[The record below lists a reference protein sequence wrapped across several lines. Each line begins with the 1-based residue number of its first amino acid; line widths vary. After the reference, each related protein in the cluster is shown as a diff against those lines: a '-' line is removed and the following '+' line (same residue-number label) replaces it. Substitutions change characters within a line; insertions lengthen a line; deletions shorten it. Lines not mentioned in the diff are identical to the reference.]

1 MKLEEAFDIYIDVAE
16 IIIDGIRQDT
26 LHTKF
31 KEDLLHKNDGS
42 KWFLLESIFG
52 DKYTVID
59 NDHVDPAPFWN
70 EISEK
75 DLSNLKNQKESKS
88 NKLIHDF
95 ITDALRF
102 MDSEYDKMFQSSV
115 GIIPFI

>member
-26 LHTKF
+26 LYTKF

-75 DLSNLKNQKESKS
+75 DLSNLKNQKE
-88 NKLIHDF
+88 DF